1 MNELAHVE
9 IETEKVLADFLW
21 NEVALALLIEYFWIS
36 DGKHSDIFLDGILAI
51 YFWYGLQ
58 KKEYEVMRDYS
69 GGEKLW
75 EKFSFR
81 IQSILELGGVRQDM
95 SSQMAEFM
103 SQHFSSAL
111 QAHRIY
117 DIVSSPEKLEEE
129 YTIVAKSK
137 KYGSILVKDNT
148 PEIYLLQWKTVY
160 FYSDMTIN
168 RQNKIEAIIFPFWE
182 KTLICYPQKNEFIEI
197 DGTFWWL
204 FWDPWYEWI
213 QTYTESQEN
222 CTILK
227 TRECLK
233 LERYRDETD
242 MDANIKRF
250 IEYFP
255 GEGVNE
261 RPAISHFWVSVY
273 LINEKE
279 KPSVR
284 CKKNQTLR
292 YIDSQEEIFSCHG
305 DILNFVQTSFGK
317 FVFYVSTEY
326 SNDIQKPEEKVFS
339 VYSLE
344 EEKDIQRILVDD
356 QNEFHILSD
365 YDTCILIVRSEWKKV
380 FFDLQSWLFAKDID
394 SLSVEKQAD
403 GSHFIQYKMDAE
415 NPDEPV
421 KYFSTRY
428 SKFRV
433 FVENWEKRVEII
445 YKRAS

>member
-51 YFWYGLQ
+51 YLWYGLQ

-168 RQNKIEAIIFPFWE
+168 RQNKIEAIIFPFLRENTYMLSSKKWIHRNRWNILM
-182 KTLICYPQKNEFIEI
+182 TFLRSLIWMDTNIYRISRK
-197 DGTFWWL
+197 L
-204 FWDPWYEWI
+204 Y
-213 QTYTESQEN
+213 YSQN
-222 CTILK
+222 SWMLK
-227 TRECLK
+227 ARK
-233 LERYRDETD
+233 
-242 MDANIKRF
+242 I
-250 IEYFP
+250 
-255 GEGVNE
+255 
-261 RPAISHFWVSVY
+261 
-273 LINEKE
+273 
-279 KPSVR
+279 
-284 CKKNQTLR
+284 
-292 YIDSQEEIFSCHG
+292 
-305 DILNFVQTSFGK
+305 
-317 FVFYVSTEY
+317 
-326 SNDIQKPEEKVFS
+326 
-339 VYSLE
+339 
-344 EEKDIQRILVDD
+344 
-356 QNEFHILSD
+356 
-365 YDTCILIVRSEWKKV
+365 
-380 FFDLQSWLFAKDID
+380 
-394 SLSVEKQAD
+394 
-403 GSHFIQYKMDAE
+403 
-415 NPDEPV
+415 
-421 KYFSTRY
+421 
-428 SKFRV
+428 
-433 FVENWEKRVEII
+433 
-445 YKRAS
+445 